1 MKSNYY
7 VNQIAQS
14 NGDHE
19 VHKETCFNLP
29 APQHRKYLG
38 EFETCHGAV
47 KKAKESYS
55 TADGCK
61 YCSPDCHLR

>member
-1 MKSNYY
+1 MKSNYC

-29 APQHRKYLG
+29 ELQHRKHLG

-47 KKAKESYS
+47 KKAK
-55 TADGCK
+55 
-61 YCSPDCHLR
+61 